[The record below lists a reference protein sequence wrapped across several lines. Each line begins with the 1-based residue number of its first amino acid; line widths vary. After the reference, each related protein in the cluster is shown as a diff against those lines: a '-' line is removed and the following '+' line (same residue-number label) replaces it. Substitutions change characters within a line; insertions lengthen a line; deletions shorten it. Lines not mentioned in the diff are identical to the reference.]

1 MADYPPNEIVDII
14 RILGETGNNYSAA
27 ERLYAERYPNRR
39 HPCRKTIRKLTER
52 AQQGS
57 LKRIRQKSGPNA
69 EKSLVVLD
77 AAVLNPQISTR
88 QIERQHGIS
97 KSTANRI
104 LKINRFHPYHI
115 HLTHQLEPRDF
126 ERRLQ
131 FCNWAL
137 NQIQRN
143 PHFIAEM
150 LSSDEATFGNRGGVN
165 RHNSHYYSDQNPHW
179 QRSQEFQR
187 QWSINVW
194 AGILGNNIIGP
205 YSFEQHLNALN
216 YFTFLQNDLPNLLRH
231 INNDLLN
238 RMWFQQDGAPAHRSR
253 NVTNFL
259 NNRFPNRWIGM
270 GSRTHK

>member
-1 MADYPPNEIVDII
+1 MTLNFIIMADYPPNEIVDII
-14 RILGETGNNYSAA
+14 RILSETGNNYSAA
-27 ERLYAERYPNRR
+27 ERLYAERYPNSVEKT
-39 HPCRKTIRKLTER
+39 CRKTIRKLTER

-77 AAVLNPQISTR
+77 AAVLNPQISIR

-150 LSSDEATFGNRGGVN
+150 LFSDEATFGNRGGVN

-179 QRSQEFQR
+179 LKKPRISKTM
-187 QWSINVW
+187 V
-194 AGILGNNIIGP
+194 
-205 YSFEQHLNALN
+205 Y
-216 YFTFLQNDLPNLLRH
+216 
-231 INNDLLN
+231 
-238 RMWFQQDGAPAHRSR
+238 
-253 NVTNFL
+253 
-259 NNRFPNRWIGM
+259 
-270 GSRTHK
+270 